1 MRSILV
7 ALCVLFV
14 VGSAARADAQ
24 VRTYYIAADEVLWN
38 YAPSGKDMIANKAL
52 PPLAASQLGWTYRK
66 ALYREYTDA
75 TFRHLKPRPQKDD
88 YLGLLGPVIHAEVG
102 DTIKIV
108 FKNNTHLHLS
118 VHPHGVFYK
127 KDSEGAP
134 YQDGTMRSSKGD
146 DSVAPGGV
154 YTYNWDVP
162 ERAGPGPADG
172 SSIVWMYHSHTD
184 ETRDINTGPIGP
196 IIVTARGMANPDGT
210 PKDVDDEFITMFS
223 EMDESQSRLVARN
236 VSDRTLNPKHV
247 KATDPAFQFT
257 NQFFSLNGYVFG
269 NMPMITLKKGERARW
284 YVMASMS
291 DFDFHSPDWHG
302 DTVLDA
308 GNRVN
313 VLALGPMEMKTV
325 DMVPEHPGTWLYTC
339 DINVHLQAGLVG
351 RYKVLP

>member
-1 MRSILV
+1 MRSFL
-7 ALCVLFV
+7 ASLFV
-14 VGSAARADAQ
+14 LLVIGSAGRADAQ

-38 YAPSGKDMIANKAL
+38 YAPSGRDLIANKAL
-52 PPLAASQLGWTYRK
+52 PPLGPSQLGWVYRK
-66 ALYREYTDA
+66 AIYREYTDS
-75 TFRHLKPRPQKDD
+75 TFRHLRPRLQKDA
-88 YLGLLGPVIHAEVG
+88 YLGLLGPVIRAEVG
-102 DTIKIV
+102 DTIKVV
-108 FKNNTHLHLS
+108 FKNDTHLHLS
-118 VHPHGVFYK
+118 VHPHGVFYR

-134 YQDGTMRSSKGD
+134 YQDGSPRSEKAD

-154 YTYNWDVP
+154 YTYTWEVP

-196 IIVTARGMANPDGT
+196 IIVTRRGMANADGT

-223 EMDESQSRLVARN
+223 EMDESQSRLVDRN
-236 VSDRTLNPKHV
+236 VSDPALNPKHF
-247 KATDPAFQFT
+247 KASDPTFQFS
-257 NQFFSLNGYVFG
+257 NQLFNMNGYVYG

-302 DTVLDA
+302 DTVLDG

-313 VLALGPMEMKTV
+313 VLTLGPMEMKTV
-325 DMVPEHPGTWLYTC
+325 DMVPENPGTWLYTC
-339 DINVHLQAGLVG
+339 DINVHLQAGLVA
-351 RYKVLP
+351 RYTVLP